1 MKITSVDLLANW
13 FREKF
18 QDSSFQLSGTILLIT
33 LATSF
38 AAYDSIRDGNHFTD
52 RSGSA
57 AFIEDDHWSES
68 RHQRVSDWQAFT
80 EIVRL
85 NHKAWYPQ
93 SNDVI
98 DFKNNTIEI
107 GNPGS
112 SIDAITSEAFA
123 GTDVSQATTEMTT
136 VRPSK
141 FYYKI
146 LDARPYEPQREGKHI
161 EKGGNSENLNPSS
174 EMSKYE
180 YYISYYASIRG
191 LQPELISAVVYA
203 ESYFDST
210 AISPG
215 GAFGLMQLIPE
226 SGGRDAMRLSG
237 RGDRVPTDTELLD
250 PKLNIDLGTAYFKH
264 LIKRYEFVKNQ
275 KAKEYLALAAYN
287 WGMGNVKNKLSLT
300 SDMSAKNVLLQLQMV
315 APKQTQDYINRIRLR
330 VDNLLANNNG

>member
-1 MKITSVDLLANW
+1 MKTISIDLLAN
-13 FREKF
+13 RLMEKF
-18 QDSSFQLSGTILLIT
+18 QDSSFQLNGTILLIA

-38 AAYDSIRDGNHFTD
+38 AAYDSIRDGDRFRG

-57 AFIEDDHWSES
+57 SFIEDDHWSES
-68 RHQRVSDWQAFT
+68 RYQKSSDWQTFT
-80 EIVRL
+80 ETVRL

-93 SNDVI
+93 ANDVI

-107 GNPGS
+107 GNSVS
-112 SIDAITSEAFA
+112 SIDSITFEAITGS
-123 GTDVSQATTEMTT
+123 DSSQATTEMTT

-141 FYYKI
+141 FYYKV
-146 LDARPYEPQREGKHI
+146 LDSRSYEPQREGKL
-161 EKGGNSENLNPSS
+161 NSKEVNTANSSQSS

-215 GAFGLMQLIPE
+215 GALGLMQLIPE

-237 RGDRVPTDTELLD
+237 RGDRIPTDTELLD

-264 LIKRYEFVKNQ
+264 LIKRYEFVENQ

-300 SDMSAKNVLLQLQMV
+300 ADMSAKNVLLQLQMV

-330 VDNLLANNNG
+330 VDNLLANNG